1 MSSLLFWRFPGFDGG
16 THVLDGNHEIL
27 QEEVIIV
34 IPANKGL
41 LRGCPQLLLSKPYTV
56 KQPYLP

>member
-1 MSSLLFWRFPGFDGG
+1 MFWRFPGFDGG

-41 LRGCPQLLLSKPYTV
+41 LRGCPQLLLSKP
-56 KQPYLP
+56 